1 MKRIRPSEL
10 IPRRPTIK
18 FEIIKKCNA
27 SISTVLFFL
36 SFKICPSR
44 HRFDLLK
51 LFYDTNRRISSINS
65 AKRRCTRSR
74 FPPSRRLKKE
84 RSWITLVVNA
94 GSGVWKGFNL
104 VFNSRIDR
112 GEGDGDTSI
121 DCIAGPIGWK
131 LFLRSIASICRG
143 NLNGERTGAWRGL
156 SFEES
161 RTSRCKS
168 NSGVKVSNRE
178 ETCIK
183 PFRVPCYCLLNGAGF
198 YRKMFLTCFLSFEGS
213 SIKRFYRFE
222 KGEEIENG
230 KCIVVGFMV
239 WIYCTY
245 SKLLKTSGYLMLIIF
260 NMMFTRYCVNIA
272 ISNMFFTT
280 LHARNIYIF
289 S

>member
-1 MKRIRPSEL
+1 MKRIWPSEL

-74 FPPSRRLKKE
+74 FQLSKFPPSRRLKKE

-112 GEGDGDTSI
+112 GEGRRRHEHRLHRGTNRMEIISAI
-121 DCIAGPIGWK
+121 NCFNLPWK
-131 LFLRSIASICRG
+131 FKRWKNGSVEGALFRG
-143 NLNGERTGAWRGL
+143 
-156 SFEES
+156 
-161 RTSRCKS
+161 
-168 NSGVKVSNRE
+168 
-178 ETCIK
+178 
-183 PFRVPCYCLLNGAGF
+183 
-198 YRKMFLTCFLSFEGS
+198 
-213 SIKRFYRFE
+213 
-222 KGEEIENG
+222 
-230 KCIVVGFMV
+230 
-239 WIYCTY
+239 
-245 SKLLKTSGYLMLIIF
+245 
-260 NMMFTRYCVNIA
+260 
-272 ISNMFFTT
+272 ISN
-280 LHARNIYIF
+280 LEV
-289 S
+289 